1 MELNQGGK
9 KDATYKKTNKHNW
22 IGNILRRNCLLR
34 YVIEGKAERKR
45 RKKTYSYWMTSRKR
59 EGTGI

>member
-1 MELNQGGK
+1 
-9 KDATYKKTNKHNW
+9 
-22 IGNILRRNCLLR
+22 LRRNCLLR

-45 RKKTYSYWMTSRKR
+45 GKKTYSYWVTSRKR

>member
-1 MELNQGGK
+1 V
-9 KDATYKKTNKHNW
+9 NKHNW

-34 YVIEGKAERKR
+34 CVIEGKAERKR
-45 RKKTYSYWMTSRKR
+45 KKKTYSYWMTSTKR

>member
-1 MELNQGGK
+1 MLHTK
-9 KDATYKKTNKHNW
+9 KKTNKHNW

-34 YVIEGKAERKR
+34 YLIEGKAERKR
-45 RKKTYSYWMTSRKR
+45 KKKTHGYWMTSRKR